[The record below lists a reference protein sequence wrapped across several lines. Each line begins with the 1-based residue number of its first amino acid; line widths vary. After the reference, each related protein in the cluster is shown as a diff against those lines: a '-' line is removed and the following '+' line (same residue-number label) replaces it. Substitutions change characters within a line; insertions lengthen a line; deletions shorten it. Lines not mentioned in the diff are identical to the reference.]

1 MRASRWI
8 FLGCGALAAAC
19 VTAAPNVRTPIGAHL
34 TPQAKTGPSVPL
46 RFDPNAKVILSNAS
60 NLPAASFSA
69 AQASRGE
76 KIYEE
81 TCGTCHQPGQL
92 VGQTFV
98 ESWNDRRVWDFYSL
112 VRATMPLDKPGG
124 MKDQEYV
131 DVVAYLLQANHGA
144 PGSDSL
150 AADTAAM
157 RGRKIAV
164 KFP

>member
-8 FLGCGALAAAC
+8 VMGSGALVVAC
-19 VTAAPNVRTPIGAHL
+19 VTAAPNVRTPLGAHL
-34 TPQAKTGPSVPL
+34 TPEAKTGQQTPL

-60 NLPAASFSA
+60 NLPPASFA
-69 AQASRGE
+69 PAQATRGA

-124 MKDQEYV
+124 MKDQEYL
-131 DVVAYLLQANHGA
+131 DVVAYLLQANHAA
-144 PGSDSL
+144 PGRDSL
-150 AADTAAM
+150 AADTVAM
-157 RGRKIAV
+157 RGAKIAV

>member
-8 FLGCGALAAAC
+8 VLGCGALVAAC
-19 VTAAPNVRTPIGAHL
+19 VTAAPNVRAPLGAQL
-34 TPQAKTGPSVPL
+34 TPESKTGPQVPL
-46 RFDPNAKVILSNAS
+46 RFDPTAKVILSNAS
-60 NLPAASFSA
+60 NLPPASYST
-69 AQASRGE
+69 AQAARGE
-76 KIYEE
+76 KIYDE

-124 MKDQEYV
+124 MKDQEYL
-131 DVVAYLLQANHGA
+131 DVVAYLLQANHAA
-144 PGSDSL
+144 PGRDSL
-150 AADTAAM
+150 AADTVAM
-157 RGRKIAV
+157 RGAKIAV

>member
-1 MRASRWI
+1 MRSSRWI
-8 FLGCGALAAAC
+8 VLGTGALFAAC
-19 VTAAPNVRTPIGAHL
+19 VTAAPNVRAPLGAHL
-34 TPQAKTGPSVPL
+34 TPESKTGPQVPL
-46 RFDPNAKVILSNAS
+46 RFDPTAKVILSNAS
-60 NLPAASFSA
+60 NLPPASFSS

-98 ESWNDRRVWDFYSL
+98 ESWNDRRVWDFYSV

-124 MKDQEYV
+124 MKEQEYI
-131 DVVAYLLQANHGA
+131 DVVAYLLQANHAPSGA
-144 PGSDSL
+144 DSL
-150 AADTAAM
+150 AADTVAM